1 MNCEDIFI
9 LFLINDKN
17 KKVVGFKNCSI
28 NWKGFDEMEGSM
40 NSGSVIRFRDKQ
52 IDVIFY

>member
-9 LFLINDKN
+9 LFLINDEN
-17 KKVVGFKNCSI
+17 KKGFKQCSM

-40 NSGSVIRFRDKQ
+40 SSGSVIRFHDKE
-52 IDVIFY
+52 IDIFC